1 MLTPPRRSI
10 LPATDHGE
18 VQMESFAN
26 VLVGLM
32 VAGFGILGL
41 FLVAGAA
48 DSEMFIFGLG
58 LAVFA
63 VAFNF
68 GQVKRHFDKRDAAHG
83 AARGRTTHV

>member
-1 MLTPPRRSI
+1 
-10 LPATDHGE
+10 
-18 VQMESFAN
+18 MESFAN

-48 DSEMFIFGLG
+48 DNEMFIFGLG

-68 GQVKRHFDKRDAAHG
+68 GQVKRHFDKRDATHG
-83 AARGRTTHV
+83 AARETTHV

>member
-1 MLTPPRRSI
+1 MLMAPRRSN

-32 VAGFGILGL
+32 VTGFGIVGL

-68 GQVKRHFDKRDAAHG
+68 GQVKRHFDKRDAARG
-83 AARGRTTHV
+83 AARDATHV

>member
-1 MLTPPRRSI
+1 
-10 LPATDHGE
+10 
-18 VQMESFAN
+18 MESFAN

-32 VAGFGILGL
+32 VTGFGIAGL

-48 DSEMFIFGLG
+48 DSEMFVFGLG

-68 GQVKRHFDKRDAAHG
+68 GQVKRHFDKRDATRG
-83 AARGRTTHV
+83 AARDATHV

>member
-1 MLTPPRRSI
+1 
-10 LPATDHGE
+10 
-18 VQMESFAN
+18 MESFAN

-32 VAGFGILGL
+32 VAGFGIAGL

-48 DSEMFIFGLG
+48 DSEMFLFGLG
-58 LAVFA
+58 SAVFA

-83 AARGRTTHV
+83 AAQGTTHV